1 MTNHSMDFDRISNK
15 KINVRIIRIRMR
27 IMLTGTVTKRSHL
40 YLKKAG
46 LNRSVL
52 PLRKACLL
60 GTARIGDGH
69 LKVMDTCY

>member
-1 MTNHSMDFDRISNK
+1 
-15 KINVRIIRIRMR
+15 MR
-27 IMLTGTVTKRSHL
+27 IVLTGTATKRFNL

-60 GTARIGDGH
+60 GTAKIGDAH

>member
-1 MTNHSMDFDRISNK
+1 
-15 KINVRIIRIRMR
+15 MR

-60 GTARIGDGH
+60 GMARIGDGH